1 VIGTLTVDD
10 ISKIFL
16 CIKMNNFKI
25 FDPYSNNI
33 NTLIILVKKQNQN
46 LVLKEVTAS
55 TIIVCLAS
63 R

>member
-33 NTLIILVKKQNQN
+33 NTLIILVKKQNQK